1 MKYLYSFIVLFAPW
15 LVLSGKFDPLHVG
28 MGIVCSLLVAYWS
41 ADLLFP
47 DREATLGDRLRQL
60 AGFIGYI
67 GWLFWEIILANL
79 HVFRVALSPRM
90 NELLTPRRWPE
101 CSHRCPLV
109 EFDTKLEKE
118 LSKFIL
124 ANSITLTPG
133 TVTVRVNGNKFLVHA
148 LTKKAADGLPGAMET
163 RIANIFEI
171 TR

>member
-47 DREATLGDRLRQL
+47 NREATLVDRLRQL

-90 NELLTPRRWPE
+90 NELLAPSPVSYTHLRAHE
-101 CSHRCPLV
+101 
-109 EFDTKLEKE
+109 
-118 LSKFIL
+118 
-124 ANSITLTPG
+124 TL
-133 TVTVRVNGNKFLVHA
+133 R
-148 LTKKAADGLPGAMET
+148 
-163 RIANIFEI
+163 
-171 TR
+171 

>member
-1 MKYLYSFIVLFAPW
+1 MV
-15 LVLSGKFDPLHVG
+15 
-28 MGIVCSLLVAYWS
+28 
-41 ADLLFP
+41 
-47 DREATLGDRLRQL
+47 DRLRQL

-90 NELLTPRRWPE
+90 NELLAPR
-101 CSHRCPLV
+101 LV